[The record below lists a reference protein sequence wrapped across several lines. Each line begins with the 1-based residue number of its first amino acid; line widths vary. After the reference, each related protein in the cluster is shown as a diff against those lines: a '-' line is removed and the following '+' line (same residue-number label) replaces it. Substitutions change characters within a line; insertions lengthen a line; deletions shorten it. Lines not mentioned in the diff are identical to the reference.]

1 MNGLQN
7 VFMKAKSVV
16 LLKSIYS
23 EIDTNVLLIEI
34 VEKENQFYVVRT
46 MGMPEKIFES
56 LEEAEN
62 QAQFNLKLFYKAH

>member
-7 VFMKAKSVV
+7 VFMKTKSVV

-34 VEKENQFYVVRT
+34 EKKENQFYAVRT

-62 QAQFNLKLFYKAH
+62 QAQFNLKLFYNAH